1 MKGKKIN
8 IDFISRCANDVG
20 SLLRKIDDQ
29 FPPGNE
35 FMLRHLGAA
44 SIHLNFFM
52 RDLFEVLSGDKSI
65 RCDKH
70 EKQFV
75 EQCGCDYK
83 EKYK

>member
-1 MKGKKIN
+1 MKSRKLN
-8 IDFISRCANDVG
+8 TDFISRTATQCG
-20 SLLRKIDDQ
+20 ELFTRIKDQ
-29 FPPGNE
+29 FPPDNE
-35 FMLRHLGAA
+35 FMLRHLAAA

-52 RDLFEVLSGDKSI
+52 RDLFEVLSGDKTV

-70 EKQFV
+70 EQQFV